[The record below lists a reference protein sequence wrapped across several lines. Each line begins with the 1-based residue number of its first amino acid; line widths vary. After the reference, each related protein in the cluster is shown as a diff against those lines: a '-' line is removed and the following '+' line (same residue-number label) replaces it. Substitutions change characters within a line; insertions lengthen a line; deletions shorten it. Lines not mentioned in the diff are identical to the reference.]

1 MSLAGPAVICPMP
14 KTRTGKPTVEELL
27 EDDPEP
33 QRQYAA
39 AKRKELE
46 GRKERETV
54 SRKPD
59 GPTAFPALAGIAGVV
74 YNGFFV
80 RALAPDEIRN
90 QMIWMT
96 FSITAVIVATILHF
110 ATKRR

>member
-1 MSLAGPAVICPMP
+1 MP
-14 KTRTGKPTVEELL
+14 KTRTGKPTGEELL
-27 EDDPEP
+27 EDDLEP
-33 QRQYAA
+33 QRHDAA

-46 GRKERETV
+46 RRKGKTV

-59 GPTAFPALAGIAGVV
+59 GPTTFLALAGIAGVV
-74 YNGFFV
+74 YNGFVV